1 MAVECADA
9 GTALSDL
16 LRDGI
21 TIAVGG
27 FGLIGIPS
35 VLI

>member
-9 GTALSDL
+9 ATALSDL

-27 FGLIGIPS
+27 GS
-35 VLI
+35 A